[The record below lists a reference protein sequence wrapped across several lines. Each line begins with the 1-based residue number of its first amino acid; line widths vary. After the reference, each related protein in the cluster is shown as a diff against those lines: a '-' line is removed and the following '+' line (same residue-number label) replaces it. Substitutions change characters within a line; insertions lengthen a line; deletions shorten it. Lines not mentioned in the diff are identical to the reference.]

1 MLTVQSE
8 SLMYVDRLFLQKYQD
23 LPASESLNWTRTAV
37 KYFLMRAANSN
48 RDIIG
53 EDLLKAILDLRADW
67 VANKMPEIEWRRV
80 HQFLLYLEGFSRH
93 PVHHLRNEIQR
104 MLEHNYVE
112 IQYNATHLVFNQ
124 YQVIR
129 AVDLLMSHALLEP
142 FNAAS

>member
-8 SLMYVDRLFLQKYQD
+8 ALMYVDRLFLHKYQD
-23 LPASESLNWTRTAV
+23 LPASESLNWSRTAV
-37 KYFLMRAANSN
+37 KYFLMRAANGN
-48 RDIIG
+48 WDIVG

-93 PVHHLRNEIQR
+93 PVHHLSNEIQR

-112 IQYNATHLVFNQ
+112 IQYNATNLVFNQ

-129 AVDLLMSHALLEP
+129 AVDLLMSHASLEP